1 MRWVRR
7 YFYSFLK
14 ADTAGRNR
22 LLIELRVCFSL
33 CFQLPSNRQK
43 SKSLKENRKKNA
55 LKFGGNKIITYLCT
69 IKTNDMPT
77 VFNLFGYRF
86 WFYGNDHTP
95 IHIHVKK
102 GGAVAKYNI
111 MPISL
116 VYNYGFKPS
125 ELKMIEAI
133 LEDNEEIIAQHW
145 NIFFNNAK

>member
-1 MRWVRR
+1 MH
-7 YFYSFLK
+7 
-14 ADTAGRNR
+14 
-22 LLIELRVCFSL
+22 
-33 CFQLPSNRQK
+33 
-43 SKSLKENRKKNA
+43 
-55 LKFGGNKIITYLCT
+55 
-69 IKTNDMPT
+69 DMPT

-111 MPISL
+111 LPISL
-116 VYNYGFKPS
+116 VYNHGFKPS

-145 NIFFNNAK
+145 NMFFNNAK